1 MSENIFYFNPLTAL
15 FLAGV
20 GTQLFVLVC
29 DNVLRTKQMKKG
41 TLLKLDSDKRMDRW
55 QMCFSHLCRN
65 VFDNHSLE
73 DENTQFDGNLN
84 KNPFVVHLTLLTK
97 HSEAILYFVRRN
109 NLGKNTLKNV
119 SSWFDLMVSLEN
131 SRLGRHFGNSFQTL
145 IGISKTY
152 LQSAPSQTSS
162 TNHRTWRK
170 EYPHFSP
177 GALYIRSAYVL
188 HIHKHQF
195 CPHLMVLWESGSAN
209 FLSHFLQL
217 PDYFIA
223 HDCSM
228 DRFSPYFPYLHHL
241 PCKLLYNVWNLSAQV
256 SERVPFHNI
265 FNQIIMSIYG
275 NAITFNTSNSLGL
288 HHCENDHEQVL
299 LFQIILR
306 EACTVIDMEMQSV
319 LNCEKQRRHRIKK
332 RGNGLENISYT
343 KRSRQVVNPNW
354 SCPFLFP
361 SKYFEH
367 TDSTA
372 GTETFAC

>member
-145 IGISKTY
+145 IG
-152 LQSAPSQTSS
+152 
-162 TNHRTWRK
+162 
-170 EYPHFSP
+170 
-177 GALYIRSAYVL
+177 
-188 HIHKHQF
+188 
-195 CPHLMVLWESGSAN
+195 M
-209 FLSHFLQL
+209 
-217 PDYFIA
+217 
-223 HDCSM
+223 
-228 DRFSPYFPYLHHL
+228 
-241 PCKLLYNVWNLSAQV
+241 
-256 SERVPFHNI
+256 
-265 FNQIIMSIYG
+265 
-275 NAITFNTSNSLGL
+275 
-288 HHCENDHEQVL
+288 
-299 LFQIILR
+299 
-306 EACTVIDMEMQSV
+306 
-319 LNCEKQRRHRIKK
+319 
-332 RGNGLENISYT
+332 
-343 KRSRQVVNPNW
+343 
-354 SCPFLFP
+354 
-361 SKYFEH
+361 
-367 TDSTA
+367 
-372 GTETFAC
+372 